1 MHHFHIQCHSPCYF
15 CCSFH
20 KQFNS
25 IGDFSVTNKCAHMN
39 DVCDLQ
45 SPKESSN
52 KIDNQ
57 SATNIK
63 NVSNINYVTAVQKSS
78 FEKSISDSLIS
89 LRNYS
94 TILHTSN
101 HPLYKT
107 QSPDAMEKALV
118 RQTSTPMHQNLM
130 TVQSPESM
138 HGQSCS
144 SCMVSSST
152 SGQLSSI
159 NSSSDSDTSVH
170 QVTKPN
176 EIR

>member
-1 MHHFHIQCHSPCYF
+1 
-15 CCSFH
+15 
-20 KQFNS
+20 
-25 IGDFSVTNKCAHMN
+25 MN

-107 QSPDAMEKALV
+107 QSPDVMEKVLV
-118 RQTSTPMHQNLM
+118 RQTSTPMHQNLIEIK
-130 TVQSPESM
+130 SSDEN
-138 HGQSCS
+138 GQSCNSCLTS
-144 SCMVSSST
+144 SAS
-152 SGQLSSI
+152 LAY
-159 NSSSDSDTSVH
+159 NSSSDSDTS
-170 QVTKPN
+170 TNPTGN
-176 EIR
+176 DIR